1 MNKDRNPQKAIG
13 FVTRLE
19 DFNDAGINSRK
30 EVPNQGF
37 KGAPRIEKEE
47 KQS

>member
-13 FVTRLE
+13 FVSKLE

-37 KGAPRIEKEE
+37 KCVIQVEE
-47 KQS
+47 C

>member
-13 FVTRLE
+13 FVSKLE

-30 EVPNQGF
+30 EMPNQGF
-37 KGAPRIEKEE
+37 KGVIQVGER
-47 KQS
+47 

>member
-30 EVPNQGF
+30 EMPNQGF
-37 KGAPRIEKEE
+37 KGAIQVGER
-47 KQS
+47 

>member
-30 EVPNQGF
+30 EMPNQGF
-37 KGAPRIEKEE
+37 KGVIQVGER
-47 KQS
+47 

>member
-1 MNKDRNPQKAIG
+1 MNKGRNPQKAIG
-13 FVTRLE
+13 FVSKLE

>member
-1 MNKDRNPQKAIG
+1 MNKGRNPQKAIG
-13 FVTRLE
+13 FVSKLE

-37 KGAPRIEKEE
+37 KGVIQVGER
-47 KQS
+47 

>member
-19 DFNDAGINSRK
+19 DFNAGINSRK
-30 EVPNQGF
+30 EMPNQGF
-37 KGAPRIEKEE
+37 KGVIQVEE
-47 KQS
+47 C

>member
-1 MNKDRNPQKAIG
+1 MNKGRNPQKAIG

-30 EVPNQGF
+30 EMPNQGF
-37 KGAPRIEKEE
+37 KGVIQVEE
-47 KQS
+47 C